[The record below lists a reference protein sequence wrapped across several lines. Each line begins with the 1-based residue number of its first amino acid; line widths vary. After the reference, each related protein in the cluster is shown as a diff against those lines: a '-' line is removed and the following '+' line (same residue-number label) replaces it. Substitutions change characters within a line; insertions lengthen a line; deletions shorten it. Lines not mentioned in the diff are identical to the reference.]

1 MRSRL
6 NIERKGLSQATLNNH
21 YHCCR
26 QMILS
31 SGNPKDHDMK
41 WFDDLRQKLSAQSFS
56 QRKMVYLNVNRDG
69 YF

>member
-1 MRSRL
+1 
-6 NIERKGLSQATLNNH
+6 
-21 YHCCR
+21 
-26 QMILS
+26 MILS